1 MSRKQ
6 FVAGVLLVA
15 VVGASLAVWLWRP
28 WDRPQI
34 DVLDDTPPLSTPN
47 RLAKISVPHHP
58 TALVWSADGVYIAA
72 GAWGSSAPGKKLSPT
87 EIYVIDVGRA
97 SVTTTLKVT
106 ASFTGPGLAF
116 SPDGK
121 WLAVGTPAWDLGA
134 TDPLQLDEPGELAI
148 YDVPAFTRKF
158 TAKPGGGAK
167 AGFIDLTWSADGKAL
182 YAVEG
187 PRPSGHDEEKSQIR
201 RWAMPAF
208 TEQPVIRAPESGRY
222 SALAVSA
229 DGETLAVAEYLGL
242 LRLFDLPKGTERTSF
257 PSGKSV
263 SLGWR
268 LVFAADG
275 KTIALF
281 EEGRPSWFDTAT
293 GKPAEPKAA
302 RVAIQPAGL
311 SDQWCSKYAI
321 SPDFSRQI
329 RGDEHHPGLG
339 IVLAES
345 KLDGAF
351 INIKDSATGKAWRWR
366 VGEAKDTGDMPAVA
380 ISPDGTKLAGAA
392 RQPDGEAIMI
402 WEMPK

>member
-1 MSRKQ
+1 
-6 FVAGVLLVA
+6 
-15 VVGASLAVWLWRP
+15 
-28 WDRPQI
+28 
-34 DVLDDTPPLSTPN
+34 
-47 RLAKISVPHHP
+47 VPHHP
-58 TALVWSADGVYIAA
+58 TALVWSADGVYIAG
-72 GAWGSSAPGKKLSPT
+72 GAWGWSAPGKKLGPS

-97 SVTTTLKVT
+97 AVTITLKVT

-121 WLAVGTPAWDLGA
+121 WLAVGTPAWALGA
-134 TDPLQLDEPGELAI
+134 GDPLQPDEPGELAI
-148 YDVPAFTRKF
+148 FDVPAFTRKF
-158 TAKPGGGAK
+158 TAKPSGAK
-167 AGFIDLTWSADGKAL
+167 VGFNDITWSADGKAL
-182 YAVEG
+182 YVVEG
-187 PRPSGHDEEKSQIR
+187 SASYGRDEEKSQVR

-229 DGETLAVAEYLGL
+229 DGETLAVVENRGL
-242 LRLFDLPKGTERTSF
+242 LRLFDLPKGTERTFF
-257 PSGKSV
+257 PSGKSGA
-263 SLGWR
+263 LGWR

-275 KTIALF
+275 KAIALF
-281 EEGRPSWFDTAT
+281 EEGRPYWFDTAT

-311 SDQWCSKYAI
+311 SDQWCSKFAI

-329 RGDEHHPGLG
+329 WGDEHHPGLG
-339 IVLAES
+339 IGIGGS
-345 KLDGAF
+345 SIHDGAF
-351 INIKDSATGKAWRWR
+351 IDIKDSATGKAWKWR
-366 VGEAKDTGDMPAVA
+366 VGVAKDTGDMPAVA